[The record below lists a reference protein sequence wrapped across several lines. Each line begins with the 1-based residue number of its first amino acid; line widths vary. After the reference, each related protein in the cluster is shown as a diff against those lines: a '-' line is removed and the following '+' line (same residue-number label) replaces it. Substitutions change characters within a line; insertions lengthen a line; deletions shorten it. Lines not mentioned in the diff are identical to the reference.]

1 MDVSVS
7 IAGNQCEVI
16 CKAVAVD
23 RTGVEMEAMVGA
35 SVAALSVYDMVKG
48 VSHEVTIGEVKLLE
62 KVGGKRIVKDGKNIT

>member
-1 MDVSVS
+1 
-7 IAGNQCEVI
+7 
-16 CKAVAVD
+16 
-23 RTGVEMEAMVGA
+23 MEAMVGA